1 MTDTTDETGRLLLAA
16 IIAHPDE
23 DTPRLLYADWLEER
37 DAAAPEYVEC
47 PGCRGAG
54 YRPRMAFEDAGGLFV
69 SCEKCARACTVRA
82 TARRDHAE
90 LIRVQCE
97 LARPCPLNRSDAF
110 HIDEVCEACD
120 PPWKRSKALLAALAK
135 SPGWLVPCPVCD
147 GTKVTYTGPGGGQRS
162 QEMCSTCS
170 GTGTCP
176 HTTERGFLHLR
187 VPTMATVWV
196 RKIHDC
202 WCMTGW
208 AERVRDQ
215 CPHVVAVECGDR
227 VPHAQRGEPNSTRHG
242 WVKDS
247 EYGRGFGASCVPVPV
262 WDAIPQ
268 NDIDPYSGY
277 WKWELT
283 TAAATRAL
291 AFAVAASVFAPKE
304 SDRE

>member
-1 MTDTTDETGRLLLAA
+1 
-16 IIAHPDE
+16 
-23 DTPRLLYADWLEER
+23 
-37 DAAAPEYVEC
+37 
-47 PGCRGAG
+47 
-54 YRPRMAFEDAGGLFV
+54 
-69 SCEKCARACTVRA
+69 
-82 TARRDHAE
+82 
-90 LIRVQCE
+90 
-97 LARPCPLNRSDAF
+97 
-110 HIDEVCEACD
+110 
-120 PPWKRSKALLAALAK
+120 
-135 SPGWLVPCPVCD
+135 VCD